1 MNLNTMKDM
10 KGIMEFLRHIEQLKN
25 TMRQC
30 WTSEGKQE
38 SVAEHTWRLCMMA
51 MLFEKQL
58 PNVDITKLMKM
69 CLIHDLAEI
78 IDGDIPATMN
88 VPDKS
93 IKERKNLII
102 LMKPLPNYIQEEI
115 LALWD
120 EYEDASSEEAKV
132 AKAMDKLE
140 TIMQHNQGINPEDFN
155 FNFNLNYGKKYTDSV
170 PVFTE
175 VRKMVDKDTKK
186 SLKNQLHVNSTQA
199 LAA

>member
-1 MNLNTMKDM
+1 MNLDTMKDM
-10 KGIMEFLRHIEQLKN
+10 QGIMKFLRHIEQLKN

-58 PNVDITKLMKM
+58 PNVNITKLMKM

-78 IDGDIPATMN
+78 IDGDIPATMI

-102 LMKPLPNYIQEEI
+102 LMKPLPSDIQEEI

-120 EYEDASSEEAKV
+120 EYEEASSEEAKV

-186 SLKNQLHVNSTQA
+186 SLKNQSNAMPTQA

>member
-1 MNLNTMKDM
+1 MNINAMKDM

-58 PNVDITKLMKM
+58 PSVDITKLMKM

-78 IDGDIPATMN
+78 IDGDIPATMH

-102 LMKPLPNYIQEEI
+102 LMAPLPEDIQTEI

-120 EYEDASSEEAKV
+120 DYENATSEEAKV

-140 TIMQHNQGINPEDFN
+140 TIMQHNQGINPDDFN
-155 FNFNLNYGKKYTDSV
+155 FNFNLNYGKKYTDCV

-175 VRKMVDKDTKK
+175 VRKIVDKETKK
-186 SLKNQLHVNSTQA
+186 SIKNQSLVQVTER

>member
-1 MNLNTMKDM
+1 MKDM
-10 KGIMEFLRHIEQLKN
+10 QGIMKFLRHIEQLKN

-78 IDGDIPATMN
+78 IDGDIPATMI

-102 LMKPLPNYIQEEI
+102 LMKPLPSDIQEEI

-120 EYEDASSEEAKV
+120 EYEDANSEEAKV

-186 SLKNQLHVNSTQA
+186 SLKNQSSAMPTQA

>member
-1 MNLNTMKDM
+1 MNMSAM
-10 KGIMEFLRHIEQLKN
+10 QEMQAIMSFLVHIEQLKN

-51 MLFEKQL
+51 MLFEKHL
-58 PNVDITKLMKM
+58 PEVNVTKLMKM

-78 IDGDIPATMN
+78 VDGDIPATMI

-102 LMKPLPNYIQEEI
+102 VINSLPQELKDEI
-115 LALWD
+115 LSLWD
-120 EYEDASSEEAKV
+120 EYEGAQTNEAKA

-140 TIMQHNQGINPEDFN
+140 TMMQHNQGINPEDFN
-155 FNFNLNYGKKYTDSV
+155 FHFNLQYGKQYTNSV
-170 PVFTE
+170 PVFKSMR
-175 VRKMVDKDTKK
+175 VLVDQDTQNHIE
-186 SLKNQLHVNSTQA
+186 NQMPLSM
-199 LAA
+199 AA